1 MNTHEAL
8 NALLPFYLA
17 GTLSEQES
25 AAVKE
30 HLESCSL
37 CTEDLLFWQD
47 VEIAIEAEHLPVKA
61 PQSVLT
67 NTLASIEERQNILK
81 PLRHSWQIIRAQMPL
96 VYKEIWPASF
106 LILMLGFVTTL
117 IADQAR
123 FLFAIAPLVSA
134 TGLAFIYNKAHDPAF
149 ELVLSTPVSQ
159 IQLLLAR
166 SGLVF
171 GYNFGLVA
179 FFSVGLSLHFSP
191 GLVISL
197 LKDWLAPMTFLS
209 TLGLGISIFIRTED
223 AVFISYA
230 LWLSKYLPQTNEFQR
245 LFRNLSQTILS
256 FWQTPMLLYA
266 LSLVIF
272 TLMLIYIQNGFR
284 FIRRLA

>member
-8 NALLPFYLA
+8 NTLLPFYLA
-17 GTLSEQES
+17 GTLNEQEA
-25 AAVKE
+25 AAVKA

-47 VEIAIEAEHLPVKA
+47 VETAIDAENLPVKA

-67 NTLASIEERQNILK
+67 NTLASIGERQNILK
-81 PLRHSWQIIRAQMPL
+81 PLQHSWQIIRAQMPL
-96 VYKEIWPASF
+96 VYKEIWPTSF

-179 FFSVGLSLHFSP
+179 FFSVGLSLYFSP
-191 GLVISL
+191 ELIISL